1 MAYIASHLKG
11 MNRRLVYGLLR
22 KKGAMSKAEISQ
34 ITGIS
39 PPTVMKI
46 MDYFK
51 SIGCVEEVGEGS
63 SAIGRKPQLLRLK
76 ADAAFVLGIE
86 FTGITLRM
94 GLVDMTGHIRRMES
108 GEAAADFD
116 RVIRRELAAGI
127 DAFLEKCALPAG
139 TLKGIGIGLP
149 GRVNSTKKTI
159 DLAPQEGI
167 VEQTDYRDIEENLT
181 ERYHMPVVF
190 ENDAN
195 AAAIGEF
202 SCRGLPPDEDLLYI
216 AFGKGIGAG
225 IILNGEL
232 RRGGHFLAGEIGYMV
247 FDRRYVASR
256 QRAGW
261 LEQTLM
267 PERLTGTELALP
279 DDLDRFAS
287 GLAMA
292 AVNLCVP
299 LEIHHI
305 SLGRVGDTPLNEALI
320 RGVRKDLKSLSVF
333 DLDCRLSVCREPVI
347 EGCAHLA
354 WAPVLDKLLAE

>member
-22 KKGAMSKAEISQ
+22 EKGAMSKAEISQ

-51 SIGCVEEVGEGS
+51 SVGCVEEIGEGS

-94 GLVDMTGHIRRMES
+94 GLVDMTGHIRRLET
-108 GEAAADFD
+108 GEAVPDFD
-116 RVIRRELAAGI
+116 HVIRRGLAARI

-139 TLKGIGIGLP
+139 SLKGIGIGLP
-149 GRVNSTKKTI
+149 GRVNSRDKTI
-159 DLAPQEGI
+159 DLAPLEGI
-167 VEQTDYRDIEENLT
+167 VEQTDYRDIEENLL
-181 ERYHMPVVF
+181 ERYRMPVVF

-195 AAAIGEF
+195 AAALGEF

-225 IILNGEL
+225 IIIHGEL
-232 RRGGHFLAGEIGYMV
+232 RRGNRFLAGEIGYMV
-247 FDRRYVASR
+247 FDRRYVTNR

-267 PERLTGTELALP
+267 PERLTGTEAVLP
-279 DDLDRFAS
+279 DDLDRFSS

-292 AVNLCVP
+292 VVNLCVP

-305 SLGRVGDTPLNEALI
+305 SLGRVGGAPLGEELI
-320 RGVRKDLKSLSVF
+320 QGVRNYLKNLSVL

-354 WAPVLDKLLAE
+354 WTPVLDKLLAE